1 MTLSDL
7 GCCLAP
13 LEAGNDRKKAKK
25 SVRWAGV
32 PIAGAIDVGTSRA
45 SLPVQ
50 SYRYTGNKE
59 SKENVGPGL
68 KEMVDMNRKGK
79 LSRGVN
85 RGTARAGKLETIDV
99 EPSEESSLPAEEC
112 TITAKEFIRKRVL
125 GGMSGGAMRVRT
137 PSKVQKKQHGSWL
150 EQHHV
155 VSSLETLTGSR
166 KDASLDSG
174 AALALMRSSAATMD
188 AFDEPQRGGSLPVA
202 ALLNSP
208 LIHSPG

>member
-1 MTLSDL
+1 M
-7 GCCLAP
+7 
-13 LEAGNDRKKAKK
+13 
-25 SVRWAGV
+25 
-32 PIAGAIDVGTSRA
+32 PITRAIDIETCRA

-50 SYRYTGNKE
+50 SYRCTGNKE
-59 SKENVGPGL
+59 SKENVGPGI
-68 KEMVDMNRKGK
+68 KEMVNMNCKGK

-85 RGTARAGKLETIDV
+85 GGAVRAGKLEIADV
-99 EPSEESSLPAEEC
+99 EPSEESSLPAEGY

-137 PSKVQKKQHGSWL
+137 PSKVQKKQYGSRL

-155 VSSLETLTGSR
+155 VSSLETLTGSG